1 MNRRH
6 FSQILLGS
14 LAGLSNLV
22 GVQTSKGQSSPSDP
36 EKKNR
41 STNRKNRLFA
51 TDLPANE
58 WSVFPAYG
66 FSEPACGVIYRRQQA
81 PKNGMPLGA
90 IDTGRIDLQPDGTFG
105 FCTIFNSIVP
115 QRGPLN
121 VPFLGMS
128 VADQKW
134 LLCHPPGTDGE
145 YMFAGMQTPA
155 EIHYWGHYPVADL
168 EFDMPGSPV
177 EVGLRCWTPFLPGD
191 PAASNTPGAVFDVHL
206 RNTTTEKQSGRLAF
220 SFPGP
225 TQGEAQI
232 SADSARERV
241 PYRVYGHTWIPV
253 VKQAVTRDRQVV
265 RGDFSGLVVSSE
277 QKVGYALGVVGD
289 SEVKSG
295 AGLNGSEAVYANG
308 QAWGK
313 IGSELPKTSE
323 HDFSGSVSVVFELAP
338 GETKVV
344 SFILAWYAPMWIGEG
359 PHTFMHMYA
368 TRFPSVREV
377 ADLLARQHDELLR
390 RVLAWQ
396 QVVYNAESLPVWLRE
411 SLINILYLFPVN
423 SFWAAARPPV
433 GPWCRPEDGLF
444 GLLDGIVE
452 DPAIEPI
459 PDTFYA
465 NAPLVY
471 FFPELAL
478 STLRGYKAYQFAN
491 GAAVWIWGGVV
502 GAAVGGYE
510 MTAGTEMAM
519 PTPGYQ
525 TTTNGPCYVD
535 MIDRYLQRT
544 GDQSVFKEFY
554 DSAKRNTIYTMQLN
568 PDGGGDGIISVP
580 KGNVDPENPSLPPGF
595 HLEWFESVLWFGM
608 TPHVG
613 GIHLAN
619 LKMTER
625 MAEAVGDKDFARQCR
640 SWFEQG
646 SHSMEK
652 KMWTGSYYLTYKDEK
667 LAKQSDDVF
676 AYQLDG
682 EWIARFHG
690 LPGVFQSDRVKTAL
704 GTIKRACIDRWKFG
718 AVNLAR
724 PDGALSQGVGYG
736 PNAFFVPEV
745 YMLAM
750 TYIYAGERDFGL
762 ELARRCVYSLNIHN
776 LLTWNQPNLL
786 RADTGDLLF
795 GSHYVQNMMLWALPA
810 ALEGKDIGS
819 FCAPGGLVDRVI
831 KAARSG
837 VTA

>member
-14 LAGLSNLV
+14 LAGLSNLA
-22 GVQTSKGQSSPSDP
+22 GIQTSEAQSSARDRRQA
-36 EKKNR
+36 NT

-51 TDLPANE
+51 TDLPGNE

-66 FSEPACGVIYRRQQA
+66 FTEPACGIIYRRQLA
-81 PKNGMPLGA
+81 PQNGMPLGA
-90 IDTGRIDLQPDGTFG
+90 IDTGRIDLQPDATLG
-105 FCTIFNSIVP
+105 FCTAFNSIVP

-191 PAASNTPGAVFDVHL
+191 AATSNTPGAVFDVHL
-206 RNTTTEKQSGRLAF
+206 RNVTKAKQSGRLAV

-232 SADSARERV
+232 TADSAREKV

-253 VKQAVTRDRQVV
+253 VREAVTPKREVV
-265 RGDFSGLVVSSE
+265 RGEFSGLVVSSA
-277 QKVGYALGVVGD
+277 QNVGYALGVVGNA
-289 SEVKSG
+289 EVEAG
-295 AGLNGSEAVYANG
+295 GGLNGSEVIYANG
-308 QAWGK
+308 KAWAK
-313 IGSELPKTSE
+313 IGSELPKPND
-323 HDFSGSVSVVFELAP
+323 HDFSGSVSVAFDLEP
-338 GETKVV
+338 GEDKVV

-368 TRFPSVREV
+368 TRFPGVREV
-377 ADLLARQHDELLR
+377 ADLLARKHDDLLR

-396 QVVYNAESLPVWLRE
+396 QVVYSTETLPVWLRE

-471 FFPELAL
+471 FFPDLAL
-478 STLRGYKAYQFAN
+478 STLRGYKAYQFAD

-510 MTAGTEMAM
+510 ITAGTEMAM

-554 DSAKRNTIYTMQLN
+554 
-568 PDGGGDGIISVP
+568 
-580 KGNVDPENPSLPPGF
+580 
-595 HLEWFESVLWFGM
+595 
-608 TPHVG
+608 
-613 GIHLAN
+613 
-619 LKMTER
+619 
-625 MAEAVGDKDFARQCR
+625 
-640 SWFEQG
+640 
-646 SHSMEK
+646 
-652 KMWTGSYYLTYKDEK
+652 
-667 LAKQSDDVF
+667 
-676 AYQLDG
+676 
-682 EWIARFHG
+682 
-690 LPGVFQSDRVKTAL
+690 
-704 GTIKRACIDRWKFG
+704 
-718 AVNLAR
+718 
-724 PDGALSQGVGYG
+724 
-736 PNAFFVPEV
+736 
-745 YMLAM
+745 
-750 TYIYAGERDFGL
+750 
-762 ELARRCVYSLNIHN
+762 
-776 LLTWNQPNLL
+776 
-786 RADTGDLLF
+786 
-795 GSHYVQNMMLWALPA
+795 
-810 ALEGKDIGS
+810 
-819 FCAPGGLVDRVI
+819 
-831 KAARSG
+831 
-837 VTA
+837 